1 MRHSKKFCKVTAK
14 PDARDEGKKVGPK
27 ATTRGGQNMAKN
39 GITATVWQEKKG
51 RKLVRLLSSNT
62 NPNSPKT
69 SVKRMQKDGSLKEIP
84 CPLPVLIYNENMAAV
99 DIADQMRIAY
109 CSARKSRRWWTYIL
123 WFLVDLSIS
132 NAFVLMKE
140 SPNHK
145 RLTRT
150 GKEKKL
156 TLLVFRKNLALQL
169 IGTRRR
175 GRKRERQVNP
185 D

>member
-1 MRHSKKFCKVTAK
+1 MK
-14 PDARDEGKKVGPK
+14 
-27 ATTRGGQNMAKN
+27 
-39 GITATVWQEKKG
+39 
-51 RKLVRLLSSNT
+51 RK
-62 NPNSPKT
+62 
-69 SVKRMQKDGSLKEIP
+69 QKDGSLKEIP
-84 CPLPVLIYNENMAAV
+84 CPLPVRVYNENMAAV
-99 DIADQMRIAY
+99 DRADQMRTAY
-109 CSARKSRRWWTYIL
+109 CCARKSRRWWTYIL

-185 D
+185 DLGAENHLPKKVEKRGRCKNCTKNKRDGYSRFICTGCSDMNAKKYTFLCVLSNDCFYDFRAV